1 MTVVAP
7 PTTSAS
13 PAAAPRRPGRTGVRS
28 RAWLWFILPFLVPF
42 VLFYLLPI
50 GYAIVQSLTKTE
62 RTGGI
67 FGETTTT
74 FAGLEQY
81 SRVVSD
87 PAFLRGV
94 GRVLLFGV
102 VQVPIMLAFA
112 LLLALLLD
120 SAVARLKRTFRI
132 AFFLPYGIPGVIA
145 ALMWAFLYSPQLSPI
160 VDLLEGG
167 GIGVDFLGSGTILW
181 SIVGVDFLG
190 SGTILWSIA
199 NVVTW
204 TYTGYNMLI
213 IFAAMQ
219 AIPQSVYEA
228 AKVDGAGGIRTA
240 WSIKIPLVLPAL
252 VLTGVFSII
261 GTLQLFTEPI
271 VFRAISTNV
280 TSSFTPNL
288 LAYTTAS
295 ANNYPLA
302 AAISVVL
309 AVATFILSFTFLRAT
324 ARRSGL

>member
-13 PAAAPRRPGRTGVRS
+13 PAAAPRRPGRSGVRS

-181 SIVGVDFLG
+181 SI
-190 SGTILWSIA
+190 A

>member
-1 MTVVAP
+1 M
-7 PTTSAS
+7 
-13 PAAAPRRPGRTGVRS
+13 RS
-28 RAWLWFILPFLVPF
+28 RAWLWFTLPFLVPF
-42 VLFYLLPI
+42 VLFYLVPI
-50 GYAIVQSLTKTE
+50 GYAVVQSLTKTE

-81 SRVVSD
+81 SRVVTD

-167 GIGVDFLGSGTILW
+167 GLD
-181 SIVGVDFLG
+181 VDFLG

-240 WSIKIPLVLPAL
+240 WSIKIPLVMPAL
-252 VLTGVFSII
+252 VLTGAFSII

>member
-1 MTVVAP
+1 
-7 PTTSAS
+7 
-13 PAAAPRRPGRTGVRS
+13 VRS
-28 RAWLWFILPFLVPF
+28 RAWLWFTLPFLVPF

-81 SRVVSD
+81 SRVVTD

-112 LLLALLLD
+112 LLLALVLD

-167 GIGVDFLGSGTILW
+167 GLD
-181 SIVGVDFLG
+181 VDFLG

-240 WSIKIPLVLPAL
+240 WSIKIPLVMPAL

-280 TSSFTPNL
+280 TSSYTPNL

>member
-1 MTVVAP
+1 M
-7 PTTSAS
+7 
-13 PAAAPRRPGRTGVRS
+13 RS
-28 RAWLWFILPFLVPF
+28 RAWLWFTLPFLVPF

-81 SRVVSD
+81 SRVVTD

-112 LLLALLLD
+112 LLLALVLD

-167 GIGVDFLGSGTILW
+167 GLD
-181 SIVGVDFLG
+181 VDFLG

-240 WSIKIPLVLPAL
+240 WSIKIPLVMPAL

-280 TSSFTPNL
+280 TSSFTPNV

-309 AVATFILSFTFLRAT
+309 AVATFILSFTFLRIT

>member
-1 MTVVAP
+1 M
-7 PTTSAS
+7 
-13 PAAAPRRPGRTGVRS
+13 RS
-28 RAWLWFILPFLVPF
+28 RAWLWFTLPFLVPF

-102 VQVPIMLAFA
+102 VQVPVMLAFA

-167 GIGVDFLGSGTILW
+167 GID
-181 SIVGVDFLG
+181 VDFLG

-240 WSIKIPLVLPAL
+240 WSIKIPLVMPAL

-280 TSSFTPNL
+280 TSSFTPNV

-309 AVATFILSFTFLRAT
+309 AVATFILSFTFLRIT

>member
-1 MTVVAP
+1 M
-7 PTTSAS
+7 
-13 PAAAPRRPGRTGVRS
+13 RS
-28 RAWLWFILPFLVPF
+28 RAWLWFTLPFLVPF

-50 GYAIVQSLTKTE
+50 GYAVVQSLTKTE

-81 SRVVSD
+81 SRVVTD

-102 VQVPIMLAFA
+102 VQVPVMLAFA

-167 GIGVDFLGSGTILW
+167 GID
-181 SIVGVDFLG
+181 VDFLG

-240 WSIKIPLVLPAL
+240 WSIKIPLVMPAL

-280 TSSFTPNL
+280 TSSFTPNV

-309 AVATFILSFTFLRAT
+309 AVATFILSFTFLRIT

>member
-13 PAAAPRRPGRTGVRS
+13 PAAAPRRPGRSGVRS

-81 SRVVSD
+81 SRVVND

-181 SIVGVDFLG
+181 SI
-190 SGTILWSIA
+190 A
-199 NVVTW
+199 NVVT
-204 TYTGYNMLI
+204 
-213 IFAAMQ
+213 
-219 AIPQSVYEA
+219 
-228 AKVDGAGGIRTA
+228 
-240 WSIKIPLVLPAL
+240 
-252 VLTGVFSII
+252 
-261 GTLQLFTEPI
+261 
-271 VFRAISTNV
+271 
-280 TSSFTPNL
+280 
-288 LAYTTAS
+288 
-295 ANNYPLA
+295 
-302 AAISVVL
+302 
-309 AVATFILSFTFLRAT
+309 
-324 ARRSGL
+324 

>member
-7 PTTSAS
+7 PATPAS

-28 RAWLWFILPFLVPF
+28 RAWLWFTLPFLVPF

-50 GYAIVQSLTKTE
+50 GYAVVQSLTKTE

-81 SRVVSD
+81 SRVVTD

-102 VQVPIMLAFA
+102 VQVPVMLAFA

-167 GIGVDFLGSGTILW
+167 GID
-181 SIVGVDFLG
+181 VDFLG

-240 WSIKIPLVLPAL
+240 WSIKIPLVMPAL

-280 TSSFTPNL
+280 TSSFTPNV

-309 AVATFILSFTFLRAT
+309 AVATFILSFTFLRIT

>member
-81 SRVVSD
+81 SRVVND

-167 GIGVDFLGSGTILW
+167 GL
-181 SIVGVDFLG
+181 GVDFLG

-309 AVATFILSFTFLRAT
+309 AVATFILSFAFLRAT

>member
-167 GIGVDFLGSGTILW
+167 GL
-181 SIVGVDFLG
+181 GVDFLG

>member
-7 PTTSAS
+7 PTTPTS
-13 PAAAPRRPGRTGVRS
+13 PAAAQRPGRRGVRS
-28 RAWLWFILPFLVPF
+28 RAWLWFTLPFLVPF

-81 SRVVSD
+81 SRVVTD

-145 ALMWAFLYSPQLSPI
+145 ALMWAFLYSPQLSPV
-160 VDLLEGG
+160 VDLLETG
-167 GIGVDFLGSGTILW
+167 GID
-181 SIVGVDFLG
+181 VDFLG

-240 WSIKIPLVLPAL
+240 WSIKIPLVMPAL

-280 TSSFTPNL
+280 TSSFTPNV

-309 AVATFILSFTFLRAT
+309 AVATFILSFAFLRIT

>member
-1 MTVVAP
+1 
-7 PTTSAS
+7 
-13 PAAAPRRPGRTGVRS
+13 VRS
-28 RAWLWFILPFLVPF
+28 RAWLWFTLPFLVPF

-81 SRVVSD
+81 SRVVTD
-87 PAFLRGV
+87 PAFLSGV

-167 GIGVDFLGSGTILW
+167 GLSVDFLGSGTIL
-181 SIVGVDFLG
+181 F
-190 SGTILWSIA
+190 SIA

-240 WSIKIPLVLPAL
+240 WSIKIPLVMPAL

-280 TSSFTPNL
+280 TSSFTPNV

-309 AVATFILSFTFLRAT
+309 AVATFILSFTFLRIT

>member
-1 MTVVAP
+1 M
-7 PTTSAS
+7 
-13 PAAAPRRPGRTGVRS
+13 RS
-28 RAWLWFILPFLVPF
+28 RAWLWFTLPFLVPF

-167 GIGVDFLGSGTILW
+167 GLS
-181 SIVGVDFLG
+181 VDFLG

-324 ARRSGL
+324 SRRSGL

>member
-81 SRVVSD
+81 SRVVND

-167 GIGVDFLGSGTILW
+167 GL
-181 SIVGVDFLG
+181 GVDFLG

>member
-1 MTVVAP
+1 M
-7 PTTSAS
+7 
-13 PAAAPRRPGRTGVRS
+13 RS
-28 RAWLWFILPFLVPF
+28 RAWLWFTLPFLVPF

-81 SRVVSD
+81 SRVVTD

-112 LLLALLLD
+112 LLLALVLD

-167 GIGVDFLGSGTILW
+167 GLD
-181 SIVGVDFLG
+181 VDFLG

-240 WSIKIPLVLPAL
+240 WSIKIPLVMPAL

-280 TSSFTPNL
+280 TSSYTPNL

>member
-13 PAAAPRRPGRTGVRS
+13 PAAAPRRPGRSGVRS

-81 SRVVSD
+81 SRVVND

-181 SIVGVDFLG
+181 SI
-190 SGTILWSIA
+190 A

-240 WSIKIPLVLPAL
+240 WSIKIPLVMPAL

-309 AVATFILSFTFLRAT
+309 AVATFILSFAFLRAT

>member
-181 SIVGVDFLG
+181 SI
-190 SGTILWSIA
+190 A

>member
-7 PTTSAS
+7 PATPAS
-13 PAAAPRRPGRTGVRS
+13 PAAAQRRPGRTGVRS
-28 RAWLWFILPFLVPF
+28 RAWLWFTLPFLVPF

-181 SIVGVDFLG
+181 SI
-190 SGTILWSIA
+190 A

>member
-1 MTVVAP
+1 MTAVAP
-7 PTTSAS
+7 PTTPSS
-13 PAAAPRRPGRTGVRS
+13 PAAAPRRQGRTAVRS
-28 RAWLWFILPFLVPF
+28 RAWIWFTLPFLVPF

-50 GYAIVQSLTKTE
+50 GYAIGQSLTKTE

-81 SRVVSD
+81 SRVVTD
-87 PAFLRGV
+87 PAFLNGV

-102 VQVPIMLAFA
+102 VQVPVMLGFA

-132 AFFLPYGIPGVIA
+132 VYFLPYGIPGVIA

-160 VDLLEGG
+160 VGLLQDGG
-167 GIGVDFLGSGTILW
+167 LDVE
-181 SIVGVDFLG
+181 FLG

-228 AKVDGAGGIRTA
+228 AKVDGAGGLRTA

-280 TSSFTPNL
+280 TSSYTPNL

-302 AAISVVL
+302 AAMSVVL
-309 AVATFILSFTFLRAT
+309 AVATFILSFAFLRAT
-324 ARRSGL
+324 SRRSGL

>member
-1 MTVVAP
+1 M
-7 PTTSAS
+7 
-13 PAAAPRRPGRTGVRS
+13 RS
-28 RAWLWFILPFLVPF
+28 RARLWFTLPFLVPF

-81 SRVVSD
+81 SRVVTD

-112 LLLALLLD
+112 LLLALVLD

-132 AFFLPYGIPGVIA
+132 AFFLPHGIPGVIA

-167 GIGVDFLGSGTILW
+167 GLD
-181 SIVGVDFLG
+181 VDFLG

-199 NVVTW
+199 DVVTW

-240 WSIKIPLVLPAL
+240 WSIKIPLVMPAL

-280 TSSFTPNL
+280 TSSYTPNL

-324 ARRSGL
+324 AKRSGL

>member
-1 MTVVAP
+1 
-7 PTTSAS
+7 
-13 PAAAPRRPGRTGVRS
+13 VRS
-28 RAWLWFILPFLVPF
+28 RAWLWFTLPFLVPF

-81 SRVVSD
+81 SRVVTD

-94 GRVLLFGV
+94 GRVLLFGI
-102 VQVPIMLAFA
+102 VQVPIMLGFA

-167 GIGVDFLGSGTILW
+167 GL
-181 SIVGVDFLG
+181 GVDFLG

-240 WSIKIPLVLPAL
+240 WSIKIPLVMPAL

-324 ARRSGL
+324 AKRSGL

>member
-1 MTVVAP
+1 M
-7 PTTSAS
+7 
-13 PAAAPRRPGRTGVRS
+13 RS
-28 RAWLWFILPFLVPF
+28 RAWLWFTLPFLVPF

-81 SRVVSD
+81 SRVVTD

-167 GIGVDFLGSGTILW
+167 GLSVDFLGSGTIL
-181 SIVGVDFLG
+181 F
-190 SGTILWSIA
+190 SIA

-240 WSIKIPLVLPAL
+240 WSIKIPLVMPAL

-280 TSSFTPNL
+280 TSSFTPNV

-309 AVATFILSFTFLRAT
+309 AVATFILSFTFLRIT